1 VKSLIRW
8 LPRIF
13 HRLKSAV
20 THFQEDDGL
29 QLAAAISYYAALSFF
44 PLLLILISGLGFL
57 LRFTGWGQ
65 NTQQQVLKFVSE
77 QASPQLAS
85 RVGDA
90 LQEVQ
95 ASAALNGPI
104 GLVSLLIAALLI
116 FAQFESAFDRIW
128 NIDQQ
133 KNPSVWDTVKQILW
147 HRTRAFLMLLSVG
160 GLIVVAFA
168 AGMIL
173 SSALELGDDLIA
185 LPTWLGTT
193 LQLCISVVFN
203 WAMFTLIYRFLPKKP
218 VRWSEAAQGGLLV
231 SIIWEIGRQLL
242 AALVIGNKYSAYG
255 VIGSFIA
262 IMLWIYYG
270 TIVLFF
276 GAEFVQETCNQNES
290 AGAAE

>member
-1 VKSLIRW
+1 
-8 LPRIF
+8 
-13 HRLKSAV
+13 
-20 THFQEDDGL
+20 
-29 QLAAAISYYAALSFF
+29 
-44 PLLLILISGLGFL
+44 
-57 LRFTGWGQ
+57 
-65 NTQQQVLKFVSE
+65 
-77 QASPQLAS
+77 
-85 RVGDA
+85 VGDA